1 MPQRAAFWKGALWA
15 EQMLRSEA
23 SELNDIII
31 IRFILRSIRFVTT
44 ERSCRQSCV
53 PNSWVQLANRGII
66 YLYDNREPL
75 NQGNVFFFHFELTPF
90 SDGQL
95 SKVSARPTVFNWNTY
110 CLKYFVVPTIKLN
123 IKISPTHT
131 DAPFLYSRG
140 HPFIRDVRQPKI
152 VFDAIV
158 VGRWSV
164 FWFPFFMYTFICAHD
179 IFPCL
184 IIVVLTL

>member
-1 MPQRAAFWKGALWA
+1 M
-15 EQMLRSEA
+15 
-23 SELNDIII
+23 
-31 IRFILRSIRFVTT
+31 TT
-44 ERSCRQSCV
+44 ELLCRPSLIPKSC
-53 PNSWVQLANRGII
+53 VQLAYRAI
-66 YLYDNREPL
+66 YLCDNRDPI
-75 NQGNVFFFHFELTPF
+75 NQGHAFCFVFHFELTPF

-158 VGRWSV
+158 VVRWSV